1 MIENKRGELP
11 VVFASS
17 QMVWMVST
25 SDISRILDAMLEPD
39 GQFIPIE
46 ERLSKQRLA
55 SREKE
60 NALGKLSR

>member
-25 SDISRILDAMLEPD
+25 SDISCILAAMLEPIES
-39 GQFIPIE
+39 FIPIE
-46 ERLSKQRLA
+46 ERLSKRPLTPN
-55 SREKE
+55 EKA
-60 NALGKLSR
+60 NALGKLL